1 MVTHLNIYDVPT
13 RSKRLGKVLEGGTLN
28 QARLCPPRA
37 YGLVKKTHLI
47 PADGG
52 LRDAQEQ
59 DHGAPN
65 REGCF

>member
-1 MVTHLNIYDVPT
+1 MYQ
-13 RSKRLGKVLEGGTLN
+13 LGPRGWGRCWGVGGTVN